1 VGARLSPDRNT
12 SVDEDGVNDVDE
24 SNIQQSLSEKVE
36 RVLASDDPCAGNP
49 RCIGRNACPSDKDF
63 IGCGSCIAD
72 HNACRDYSGIIGTNS
87 CVALDGPDKD
97 SSPCLGNGWLGGT
110 PLDGRIDNQSCHAL
124 MAWDMDYIRPGFA
137 MPSGLTMMTVAAM
150 RFARMSGRHPTS
162 GPTRAWET
170 GCEDMGPG
178 GKTDRDSCWGVEAC
192 AGKIGSI
199 SCHSE
204 LTRYNRGD
212 FVAHDGAKACADNTG
227 SVGNQA
233 CQGDMSCHKNEGAIS
248 NESCLGNHA
257 CFENKGSVGT
267 RSCIAKDSCNGNTGK
282 IGKNACTLV
291 GSCAN
296 NDKDIPDGCPSRDQ
310 LTKCE
315 NRGATCPCGVMATS
329 LYPVVGEGREGGGGG
344 GDGARSGVLPPTLAN
359 TMSASHGQ
367 SLEDN
372 HILVEIC
379 VTLSLSRIAIQH
391 TELPI
396 RHGPRFRHLDEGWRT
411 GSKLTW
417 KGRTVCCE
425 HMLAVSPKIQKRG
438 LAVSFMNFLADQG
451 FFNKTAHFRKGPV
464 MKTCYSL
471 TLLFPGVQ
479 KEDNE
484 RALAIVLLLRF
495 TRNSSVR
502 DSAIGGGELVPQST
516 H

>member
-1 VGARLSPDRNT
+1 MIFDIRLLTVALTVQGVGARLSPDRNT

-110 PLDGRIDNQSCHAL
+110 PLDGRIDNQSCIGWRACYLNSGQIDKNSCTDGVGYGLYSSRFCHAVGL
-124 MAWDMDYIRPGFA
+124 DYDDCGSDEVCAYVR
-137 MPSGLTMMTVAAM
+137 
-150 RFARMSGRHPTS
+150 PTS
-162 GPTRAWET
+162 DIGTHSCMGDRACYKAGAT
-170 GCEDMGPG
+170 IGDYSCLGNYACEDMGPG

-192 AGKIGSI
+192 AGFKYAKSISIGKGSCIDTRNTQVCYRNSGGIGTSSCIGKKACLNNEGKIGSI

-296 NDKDIPDGCPSRDQ
+296 NDKDIPDDCPSRDQ

-315 NRGATCPCGVMATS
+315 NRGATCPCV
-329 LYPVVGEGREGGGGG
+329 
-344 GDGARSGVLPPTLAN
+344 
-359 TMSASHGQ
+359 
-367 SLEDN
+367 
-372 HILVEIC
+372 
-379 VTLSLSRIAIQH
+379 
-391 TELPI
+391 
-396 RHGPRFRHLDEGWRT
+396 
-411 GSKLTW
+411 
-417 KGRTVCCE
+417 
-425 HMLAVSPKIQKRG
+425 
-438 LAVSFMNFLADQG
+438 
-451 FFNKTAHFRKGPV
+451 
-464 MKTCYSL
+464 
-471 TLLFPGVQ
+471 
-479 KEDNE
+479 
-484 RALAIVLLLRF
+484 
-495 TRNSSVR
+495 
-502 DSAIGGGELVPQST
+502 
-516 H
+516 